1 MADIDKNKERM
12 AMLAGFLPAITVMLV
27 IIYGIAGYL
36 LLILPKVTILLGG
49 TRSEIVQLRARI
61 AADRS
66 YSAELDK
73 QVKDFLTLN
82 TGKKTK
88 VHRTM
93 PLSAE
98 APELFVMFD
107 AMAQENGLVLE
118 SIDTATDLEGA
129 TNDGVIPVRVSLN
142 VTGGAYPAFRG
153 FLYDVEQNERISDVE
168 SVLFVPDAG
177 SYGVILRTYY
187 VDPHY
192 TPPPVKK

>member
-1 MADIDKNKERM
+1 
-12 AMLAGFLPAITVMLV
+12 
-27 IIYGIAGYL
+27 L
-36 LLILPKVTILLGG
+36 LLILPKVTLLLSG
-49 TRSEIVQLRARI
+49 TRTEIAQLRARI
-61 AADRS
+61 ASDRT

-88 VHRTM
+88 VNRAM
-93 PLSAE
+93 PLSLE

-129 TNDGVIPVRVSLN
+129 TADGVIPVRVSLN

-177 SYGVILRTYY
+177 SYGVILHTYY

-192 TPPPVKK
+192 TPPVKKDGAKP